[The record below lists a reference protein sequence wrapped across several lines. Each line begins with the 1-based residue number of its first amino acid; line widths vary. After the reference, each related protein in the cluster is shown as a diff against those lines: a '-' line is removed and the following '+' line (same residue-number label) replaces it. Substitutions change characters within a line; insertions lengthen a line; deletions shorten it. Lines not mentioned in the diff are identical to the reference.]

1 MTDDAP
7 TYTLLVV
14 EDDPHTLELLVFN
27 LSDAG
32 YRVLAAE
39 NVQEALDYLE
49 EEPVELILSDVMMPG
64 LSGFEFREMTVKDPA
79 LREVAFIFLTAKA
92 TPEDQIRGL
101 ETGVDE
107 YITKPFDIDVLLARI
122 QAVITRRELFAK
134 RASTDSLTGLLN
146 RQALERAITR
156 EMNRM
161 LRYPAAA
168 SLVFLDIDNFKSI
181 NDTYGHAI
189 GDRILLHLA
198 DVLETNGR
206 SVDIVGR
213 FGGEEFVVFFP
224 ETNEAAATAVVQRMQ
239 RQFGIPCCDEVK
251 EPLTFS
257 AGIAEAPRDGNE
269 FHVLCDRADAAM
281 YSVKRSGKAR
291 VATWRPG
298 MTPAAQ

>member
-1 MTDDAP
+1 MSDDIP
-7 TYTLLVV
+7 PYTIMVV

-49 EEPVELILSDVMMPG
+49 AETADVILSDVMMPG
-64 LSGFEFREMTVKDPA
+64 LTGFEFRDMVVQDPA
-79 LREVAFIFLTAKA
+79 LREAAFIFLTAKA
-92 TPEDQIRGL
+92 TPDDQIRGI
-101 ETGVDE
+101 ESGVDE

-122 QAVITRRELFAK
+122 QAVIARREHFAK
-134 RASTDSLTGLLN
+134 RASADSLTGLLN
-146 RQALERAITR
+146 RKALERAVAR
-156 EMNRM
+156 ELNRM
-161 LRYPAAA
+161 QRYPAPA

-198 DVLETNGR
+198 EVLQSNGR

-224 ETNEAAATAVVQRMQ
+224 ETNEASAVAVVQRMQ
-239 RQFGIPCCDEVK
+239 THFGTPCCDEVK
-251 EPLTFS
+251 ERLTFS
-257 AGIAEAPRDGNE
+257 AGVAEAPRDGDE
-269 FHVLCDRADAAM
+269 FHRLCDRADAAM
-281 YSVKRSGKAR
+281 YAAKRSGKAR
-291 VATWRPG
+291 VVAWRPD
-298 MTPAAQ
+298 MSA